1 MNRSFRKIWKI
12 SIITVFIFA
21 VVICINK
28 VLAADLSITASKNT
42 VTVSSEYTGRVN
54 LSITGGT
61 LSEQQIWLENSSKT
75 VTVNVTSE
83 EGAKI
88 TVTPDKGSMSD
99 NSGKLVQVASKS
111 VTIEGNKNG
120 STNEENNT
128 KTEQPPK
135 EEEPKKTVEPTFT
148 DKNETV
154 YVTNTSVNVRA
165 SYSSSSKLLG
175 SLKKGESVT
184 RTGIS
189 TNGWSKVSYNGST
202 AYIIS
207 TALSTTEPQKEEEKS
222 SNKALKE
229 LTVENY
235 TLTPEFNPQT
245 TKYSV
250 DLTSGEEKLTIKAIP
265 EDEKANVDITG
276 NENFKVGNNIVKIT
290 VTAEDGTTRIYSIT
304 VSKSNEDGVV
314 DSLKLSSL
322 KVSKGTLEPNFDPSI
337 TSYVI
342 TIEDPSTI
350 KIEDI
355 VATAADENVD
365 VTVAENEQTESGEKI
380 ITIMLESKDGSKTGV
395 YQISVKKPVQNQMVT
410 TQSDNKDNS
419 IYYILGGIIG
429 ILLLLII
436 IIIIIL
442 KRTSKSD
449 EDYDEDDMRKQK
461 NGNDDEDEAD
471 NNYDYSLKNAIDEA
485 NSEYDEMVEDS
496 KYKTQVVDN
505 SNFIENTNIYNNE
518 NVTDDK
524 NDYMKNEDDNE
535 DFKPNITPKKK
546 GKHF

>member
-1 MNRSFRKIWKI
+1 MKKYKYKIAIIFFATLILLFFNGMVCNAATAGI
-12 SIITVFIFA
+12 S
-21 VVICINK
+21 
-28 VLAADLSITASKNT
+28 ASKTEATVGENVNINVSINAITWNIKVNGAGISDTVPGANT
-42 VTVSSEYTGRVN
+42 EEFTNKTTNKSYKLDTSKPGTYTVN
-54 LSITGGT
+54 LTGDVTDADGT
-61 LSEQQIWLENSSKT
+61 SADI
-75 VTVNVTSE
+75 
-83 EGAKI
+83 
-88 TVTPDKGSMSD
+88 
-99 NSGKLVQVASKS
+99 SKS
-111 VTIEGNKNG
+111 VTVTVKEKVE
-120 STNEENNT
+120 T
-128 KTEQPPK
+128 PK

-304 VSKSNEDGVV
+304 VSKSNEDSVV

>member
-1 MNRSFRKIWKI
+1 MKKYKYKIAIIFFATLILLFFNGMVCDAATAGI
-12 SIITVFIFA
+12 S
-21 VVICINK
+21 
-28 VLAADLSITASKNT
+28 ASKTEATVGENVNINVSINAITWNIKVNGAGISDTVPGANT
-42 VTVSSEYTGRVN
+42 EEFTNKTTNKSYKLDTSKPGTYTVN
-54 LSITGGT
+54 LTGDVTDADGT
-61 LSEQQIWLENSSKT
+61 SADI
-75 VTVNVTSE
+75 
-83 EGAKI
+83 
-88 TVTPDKGSMSD
+88 
-99 NSGKLVQVASKS
+99 SKS
-111 VTIEGNKNG
+111 VTVTVKEKVE
-120 STNEENNT
+120 T
-128 KTEQPPK
+128 PK
-135 EEEPKKTVEPTFT
+135 EEEPKKPVEPTFT

-304 VSKSNEDGVV
+304 VSKSNEDSVV

-380 ITIMLESKDGSKTGV
+380 ITIMLESKNGSKTGV

-461 NGNDDEDEAD
+461 NKNANEDEAD

-524 NDYMKNEDDNE
+524 NEDDNE

>member
-1 MNRSFRKIWKI
+1 MKKYKYKIAIIFFATLILLFFNGMVCNAATAGI
-12 SIITVFIFA
+12 S
-21 VVICINK
+21 
-28 VLAADLSITASKNT
+28 ASKTEATVGENVNINVSINAITWNIKVNGAGISDTVPGANT
-42 VTVSSEYTGRVN
+42 EEFTNKTTNKSYKLDTSKPGTYTVN
-54 LSITGGT
+54 LTGDVTDADGT
-61 LSEQQIWLENSSKT
+61 SADI
-75 VTVNVTSE
+75 
-83 EGAKI
+83 
-88 TVTPDKGSMSD
+88 
-99 NSGKLVQVASKS
+99 SKS
-111 VTIEGNKNG
+111 VTVTVKEKVE
-120 STNEENNT
+120 T
-128 KTEQPPK
+128 PK
-135 EEEPKKTVEPTFT
+135 EEEPKKPVEPTFT

-304 VSKSNEDGVV
+304 VSKSNEDSVV

-395 YQISVKKPVQNQMVT
+395 YQISVKKPVQNQMIT

>member
-1 MNRSFRKIWKI
+1 MKKYKYKIAIIFFATLILLFFNGMVCDAATAGI
-12 SIITVFIFA
+12 S
-21 VVICINK
+21 
-28 VLAADLSITASKNT
+28 ASKTEATVGENVNINVSINAITWNIKVNGAGISDTVPGANT
-42 VTVSSEYTGRVN
+42 EEFTNKTTNKSYKLDTSKPGTYTVN
-54 LSITGGT
+54 LTGDVTDADGT
-61 LSEQQIWLENSSKT
+61 SADI
-75 VTVNVTSE
+75 
-83 EGAKI
+83 
-88 TVTPDKGSMSD
+88 
-99 NSGKLVQVASKS
+99 SKS
-111 VTIEGNKNG
+111 VTVTVKEKVE
-120 STNEENNT
+120 T
-128 KTEQPPK
+128 PK
-135 EEEPKKTVEPTFT
+135 EEEPKKPVEPTFT

-380 ITIMLESKDGSKTGV
+380 ITIMLESKNGSKTGV

-461 NGNDDEDEAD
+461 NKNANEDEAD

-524 NDYMKNEDDNE
+524 NEDDNE

>member
-1 MNRSFRKIWKI
+1 MKKYKYKIAIIFFATLILLFFNGMVCNAATAGI
-12 SIITVFIFA
+12 S
-21 VVICINK
+21 
-28 VLAADLSITASKNT
+28 ASKTEATVGENVNINVSINAITWNIKVNGAGISDTVPGANT
-42 VTVSSEYTGRVN
+42 EEFTNKTTNKSYKLDTSKPGTYTVN
-54 LSITGGT
+54 LTGDVTDADGT
-61 LSEQQIWLENSSKT
+61 SADI
-75 VTVNVTSE
+75 
-83 EGAKI
+83 
-88 TVTPDKGSMSD
+88 
-99 NSGKLVQVASKS
+99 SKS
-111 VTIEGNKNG
+111 VTVTVKEKVE
-120 STNEENNT
+120 T
-128 KTEQPPK
+128 PK
-135 EEEPKKTVEPTFT
+135 EEEPKKPVEPTFT

-304 VSKSNEDGVV
+304 VSKSNEDSVV

-461 NGNDDEDEAD
+461 NKNANEDEAD

>member
-1 MNRSFRKIWKI
+1 MKKYKYKIAIIFFATLILLFFNGMVCNAATAGI
-12 SIITVFIFA
+12 S
-21 VVICINK
+21 
-28 VLAADLSITASKNT
+28 ASKTEATVGENVNINVSINAITWNIKVNGAGISDTVPGANT
-42 VTVSSEYTGRVN
+42 EEFTNKTTNKSYKLDTSKPGTYTVN
-54 LSITGGT
+54 LTGDVTDADGT
-61 LSEQQIWLENSSKT
+61 PADI
-75 VTVNVTSE
+75 
-83 EGAKI
+83 
-88 TVTPDKGSMSD
+88 
-99 NSGKLVQVASKS
+99 SKS
-111 VTIEGNKNG
+111 VTVTVKEKVE
-120 STNEENNT
+120 T
-128 KTEQPPK
+128 PK
-135 EEEPKKTVEPTFT
+135 EEEPKKPVEPTFT

-380 ITIMLESKDGSKTGV
+380 ITIMLESKNGSKTGV

-461 NGNDDEDEAD
+461 NKNANEDEAD

-524 NDYMKNEDDNE
+524 NEDDNE